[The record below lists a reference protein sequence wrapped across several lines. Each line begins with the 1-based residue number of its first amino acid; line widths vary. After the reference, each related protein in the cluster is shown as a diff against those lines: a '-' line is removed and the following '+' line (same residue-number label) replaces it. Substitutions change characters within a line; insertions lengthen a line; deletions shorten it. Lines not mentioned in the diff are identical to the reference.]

1 MIYTFF
7 KHSSFLRKFS
17 EFRDIIMLNKPPTKI
32 INLTYF
38 KGKQFNVFFSG
49 SEYKTKEQKVTTQML
64 SFSLNAP

>member
-1 MIYTFF
+1 
-7 KHSSFLRKFS
+7 
-17 EFRDIIMLNKPPTKI
+17 MLNKPPTKI

-49 SEYKTKEQKVTTQML
+49 SEYKTKEQKVTTQVL